1 MRGFRIQKKDKIMN
15 NDFEIQVLVN
25 GNKCKQ
31 YYHNGRTFIEAKHG
45 TEYELEIR
53 NNNYHRVLCI
63 GSVDGLNVLNG
74 KTASDEDTGY
84 VMSCFSPLR
93 IKGFRYSNDEV
104 AAFKFSNKNDSYAH
118 SQGGN
123 EASINCGVIGFK
135 IYSEKIKPLPLT
147 SWKSNDM
154 IDYWDRTTTT
164 CDSGGL
170 IGMDYKMD
178 RSDNY
183 KARDS
188 VKLCCSSTLGNSIS
202 TNSVMRSVS
211 NFDMGSTWG
220 QKVQSKVVETT
231 FEKGPLTFSTDIY
244 YASRQA
250 LIDMGV
256 PIYNQTQVSFPQS
269 FPKKYATPPVGW
281 NG

>member
-15 NDFEIQVLVN
+15 NNFEIQVLVN

-53 NNNYHRVLCI
+53 NNNFQRVLCI

-74 KTASDEDTGY
+74 KPASEEDTGY
-84 VMSCFSPLR
+84 VIPCFSPLK

-123 EASINCGVIGFK
+123 ESSINCGVIGFK
-135 IYSEKIKPLPLT
+135 LYSEIVKLPLIT
-147 SWKSNDM
+147 WKSNDTV
-154 IDYWDRTTTT
+154 DYWDGITTT

-178 RSDNY
+178 KSDDYRS
-183 KARDS
+183 RES
-188 VKLCCSSTLGNSIS
+188 VKRCSSSTLGNSIS
-202 TNSVMRSVS
+202 TNSIMRSVA

-231 FEKGPLTFSTDIY
+231 FEKGLLSFSTDIY